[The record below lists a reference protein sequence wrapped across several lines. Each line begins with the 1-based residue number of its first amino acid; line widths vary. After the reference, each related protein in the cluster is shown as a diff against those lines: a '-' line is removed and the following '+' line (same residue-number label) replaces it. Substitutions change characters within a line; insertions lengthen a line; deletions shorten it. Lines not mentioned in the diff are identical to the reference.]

1 MSEVT
6 PEELRSRLALME
18 ERRRQYE
25 WKSENTEGRLQ
36 RHEVWRHAY
45 LSYPYLIGAP
55 EERVAA
61 RFRDIFINQNE
72 LGSNVKIG
80 MLPVDS
86 DQSFMAKFTH
96 MLEEC
101 DARYGGMPD
110 ASVVQ
115 EARKPLLRYFENGP
129 PIAVSIFDGYTPPQS
144 PFLVRYSRREFL
156 EPMLRE
162 GRIRICPA
170 SYYNDESHGD
180 ATRDDELT
188 RNFFIPTFRERLRG
202 IDFMEFQGHRIEY
215 GNDDIT
221 LPVELPD
228 YFLLSL
234 CNDIYY
240 RMPTDFDNADAALV
254 IHDPARF
261 TQAVIS
267 NFLARWPDW
276 NPQHGPVT
284 YYDPYLDYS
293 KVSTPEMSKHF
304 GYSYQR
310 EVRIAML
317 ARRRPRTN
325 LQPEFL
331 TIGSMTDY
339 AELLSA

>member
-1 MSEVT
+1 MSEIT
-6 PEELRSRLALME
+6 PEELQSRLALME
-18 ERRRQYE
+18 ERRRHYE

-110 ASVVQ
+110 ASVIQ

-129 PIAVSIFDGYTPPQS
+129 PIAVRIFDGYTPPQS
-144 PFLVRYSRREFL
+144 PFLVRYSRHEFL

-180 ATRDDELT
+180 AIRDDELT
-188 RNFFIPTFRERLRG
+188 RNFFIPTFRERLKG
-202 IDFMEFQGHRIEY
+202 IHSMEFQGHRIEY
-215 GNDDIT
+215 GNDDIV

-317 ARRRPRTN
+317 ARRRPRTD

>member
-6 PEELRSRLALME
+6 PEELQSRLALME
-18 ERRRQYE
+18 ERRKHFE
-25 WKSENTEGRLQ
+25 WKSENTKGRLQ

-45 LSYPYLIGAP
+45 LAYPYLIGTP

-61 RFRDIFINQNE
+61 RFRDIFINQTE
-72 LGSNVKIG
+72 LGSNAKIG

-101 DARYGGMPD
+101 GARYGGVPD
-110 ASVVQ
+110 ASVIQ
-115 EARKPLLRYFENGP
+115 EARKPLLRYFENGD
-129 PIAVSIFDGYTPPQS
+129 PIAVRIFDCYTAPAS
-144 PFLVRYSRREFL
+144 PFLVKYGRREFL

-170 SYYNDESHGD
+170 SYYNNDGFLD
-180 ATRDDELT
+180 AIRDDEVT
-188 RNFFIPTFRERLRG
+188 RYFYIPTFRERLKG
-202 IDFMEFQGHRIEY
+202 IHFMDFQGHRIEF
-215 GNDDIT
+215 GNDDIV
-221 LPVELPD
+221 LPVQMPD
-228 YFLLSL
+228 YYLLSL

-240 RMPTDFDNADAALV
+240 RMPTDFDADAALV
-254 IHDPARF
+254 IRDPGRF

-276 NPQHGPVT
+276 SPQDGPVT

-293 KVSTPEMSKHF
+293 KVRTPEMSKHF

-310 EVRIAML
+310 EVRVAML
-317 ARRRPRTN
+317 ARRRPTMD

-331 TIGSMTDY
+331 TIGPMTEY